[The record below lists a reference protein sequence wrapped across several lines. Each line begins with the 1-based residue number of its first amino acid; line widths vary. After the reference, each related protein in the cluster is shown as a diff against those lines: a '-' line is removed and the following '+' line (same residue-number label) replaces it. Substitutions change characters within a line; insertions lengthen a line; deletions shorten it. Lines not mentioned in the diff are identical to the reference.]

1 MPNYKNKDIKHITM
15 MGDRDYRS
23 IVQNA
28 IDSIRQELDIVI
40 DVKNSKKIHLK
51 EIVGCMR
58 RSYYDR
64 TDQKD
69 VQIQGF
75 NDLLSGLLR
84 KMQYGCE
91 PKTFDIGEDLILEG
105 RADMIADDVVI
116 LFRPFPATVEG
127 NNQNSDDYVDMDSPH
142 AADALYLNACMW
154 IYKRESGI
162 IVYMSSD
169 RKETM
174 FSLARNKKMF
184 EETIRRTRVLANL
197 LKENKVPILE
207 PSTECSSC
215 QYYERCYT
223 TRRNTKQLSLNEMF
237 GLGSKSKD

>member
-1 MPNYKNKDIKHITM
+1 

-28 IDSIRQELDIVI
+28 IDSIRRELDTAI
-40 DVKNSKKIHLK
+40 DTKNNNKIHLK

-64 TDQKD
+64 TDQRD
-69 VQIQGF
+69 VETRGF

-91 PKTFDIGEDLILEG
+91 PKTFEIADDVTLEG
-105 RADMIADDVVI
+105 RADMIADDVVV
-116 LFRPFPATVEG
+116 LFRPFPVTFNTQSELE
-127 NNQNSDDYVDMDSPH
+127 DEIESPH
-142 AADALYLNACMW
+142 AADVLYLNACMW
-154 IYKRESGI
+154 MYDKESGI
-162 IVYMSSD
+162 IVYMSGD

-184 EETIRRTRVLANL
+184 GETIRRTRVLSNL
-197 LKENKVPILE
+197 LKEDKTPILE
-207 PSTECSSC
+207 PSSECADC

-237 GLGSKSKD
+237 GLASKKD